1 MDRNREYLMKETHTE
16 KEHLELDMQNNSFIE
31 RIFESTLW
39 GTRFFVLLAVI
50 FSMIGGIAL
59 FIVASVDV
67 CHVAVSVFN
76 YYLNNIHNI
85 DIHKVAIIE
94 LIGAIDLYLI
104 AIVLFIF
111 GFGLYELFISQIDI
125 AKRSAA
131 SKILEIH
138 SLDELKDK
146 LAKVIIMVLIVGF
159 FKRAMYIKY
168 NTPQEML
175 YLAGGIL
182 GLSLAFYFMHKG
194 HGSED
199 SH

>member
-1 MDRNREYLMKETHTE
+1 MNENKSSE
-16 KEHLELDMQNNSFIE
+16 KKALPENPEQSLIE
-31 RIFESTLW
+31 ATFENVLW
-39 GTRFFVLLAVI
+39 SSRFFVLLAVI

-67 CHVAVSVFN
+67 WHVAVSVFQN
-76 YYLNNIHNI
+76 YFGGIHPANFHEKI
-85 DIHKVAIIE
+85 VAE

-111 GFGLYELFISQIDI
+111 GFGLYELFISKIDV
-125 AKRSAA
+125 AERSAA

-159 FKRAMYIKY
+159 FKRAMHTTYGG
-168 NTPQEML
+168 PLDML
-175 YLAGGIL
+175 YLAGAIL
-182 GLSLAFYFMHKG
+182 ALALAFYFMHKG
-194 HGSED
+194 D

>member
-1 MDRNREYLMKETHTE
+1 MKETHTN
-16 KEHLELDMQNNSFIE
+16 KEHLEMDLANQSFIE
-31 RIFESTLW
+31 RAFENTLW
-39 GTRFFVLLAVI
+39 STRFFVILAVI
-50 FSMIGGIAL
+50 FSMLGGMAL

-67 CHVAVSVFN
+67 WHVAEAVFN
-76 YYLNNIHNI
+76 YYFNNAHNI

-159 FKRAMYIKY
+159 FKRAMYIEYK
-168 NTPQEML
+168 TPQEML
-175 YLAGGIL
+175 YLAGAIL
-182 GLSLAFYFMHKG
+182 GLALAFYFMHKG
-194 HGSED
+194 HGED

>member
-1 MDRNREYLMKETHTE
+1 MKETHTE
-16 KEHLELDMQNNSFIE
+16 AEHLAMDKAHQSWIE
-31 RIFESTLW
+31 VVFENTLW

-67 CHVAVSVFN
+67 WHVAVSVFHN
-76 YYLNNIHNI
+76 YFGGVHPANFHEKI
-85 DIHKVAIIE
+85 VAE
-94 LIGAIDLYLI
+94 LIGAVDLYLI

-111 GFGLYELFISQIDI
+111 GFGLYELFISKIDV
-125 AKRSAA
+125 AERSAA
-131 SKILEIH
+131 SQILEIH

-159 FKRAMYIKY
+159 FKRAMHTTYGG
-168 NTPQEML
+168 PLDML
-175 YLAGGIL
+175 YLAGAIL
-182 GLSLAFYFMHKG
+182 ALALAFYFMHKG
-194 HGSED
+194 D